1 MVPETPGGL
10 SPLRSTEARF
20 TMPFNPLE
28 ERGLPIDEQFRSW
41 NELNVE
47 PYDKYEV
54 DPYTRT
60 RVILMNG
67 IEVESILFSHQFA
80 RHTDNPEIKQALAVS
95 RRVEQQQQKAV
106 NGLNPGD
113 QTPLET
119 TIGYEQVAVDL
130 TAWLARH
137 EPDPML
143 KQALDFA
150 LLEDFDHLY
159 RYANLYDLLDG
170 DDAADLTGH
179 LTEITPGRPT
189 ILEHRHP
196 VDDVRGHF
204 STHTV
209 DPLSRLHVMTI
220 VAGEQQTMN
229 FYMNHGTDW
238 IEPIARG
245 LYAEIAMVEEQH
257 VTHYESLLDPLD
269 SWLKQLVF
277 HEYNEVYLYWSMLQH
292 EGDRRIKAL
301 WELHLD
307 MEIGQLRAACE
318 LLRRYEGVDPEE
330 LLPPTLP
337 DTPVTFEPNKQYVR
351 EILESQY
358 DLRTDGPLYVPLDRL
373 PADHRYFA
381 YQAVVNEGGAPSE
394 TVIDE
399 TRRERGKDRRNETE
413 GPNPIER
420 LRPMAEV

>member
-1 MVPETPGGL
+1 M
-10 SPLRSTEARF
+10 
-20 TMPFNPLE
+20 NPLE
-28 ERGLPIDEQFRSW
+28 QSGLPVEEQLRSW
-41 NELNVE
+41 NDLNVE
-47 PYDKYEV
+47 PFDKREV
-54 DPYTRT
+54 HPYTRT

-67 IEVESILFSHQFA
+67 IEVESIIFSHQFA
-80 RHTDNPEIKQALAVS
+80 RHTDNPEIKRALALS
-95 RRVEQQQQKAV
+95 RRIESQQQKAV

-119 TIGYEQVAVDL
+119 TIGFEQVAVDL

-170 DDAADLTGH
+170 GDAAELTGH

-189 ILEHRHP
+189 VAEHRHP
-196 VDDVRGHF
+196 HDDLRGHF
-204 STHTV
+204 ETHAV
-209 DPLSRLHVMTI
+209 DPLSRMHVMTI
-220 VAGEQQTMN
+220 IAAEQQTMN

-245 LYAEIAMVEEQH
+245 LYAEIALIEEQH

-277 HEYNEVYLYWSMLQH
+277 HEYNEVYLYWSMLQD
-292 EGDRRIKAL
+292 EEDRRIKAL

-307 MEIGQLRAACE
+307 MELGQLQVACD
-318 LLRRYEGVDPEE
+318 LLRRYEGIEPAE
-330 LLPPTLP
+330 LLPPELP
-337 DTPVTFEPNKQYVR
+337 ATPVTFEPNKDYVR
-351 EILESQY
+351 RVLAAQV
-358 DLRTDGPLYVPLDRL
+358 DLATDGLTYIRGADL
-373 PADHRYFA
+373 PGNHRSRRYR
-381 YQAVVNEGGAPSE
+381 AVVNAGGAPSE
-394 TVIDE
+394 LVIE
-399 TRRERGKDRRNETE
+399 ERRTARGADYRDETE
-413 GPNPIER
+413 GPNPVPE
-420 LRPMAEV
+420 LQAN

>member
-1 MVPETPGGL
+1 M
-10 SPLRSTEARF
+10 SWRSTRWSR
-20 TMPFNPLE
+20 
-28 ERGLPIDEQFRSW
+28 RGVPVDEQFRNWS
-41 NELNVE
+41 ELNVT
-47 PYDKYEV
+47 PYDKHTV

-80 RHTDNPEIKQALAVS
+80 RHTDNLELKRALAAG
-95 RRVEQQQQKAV
+95 RRIEAEQQKAV
-106 NGLNPGD
+106 NGLNPGE

-119 TIGYEQVAVDL
+119 TLGYEQVAVDV

-159 RYANLYDLLDG
+159 RYANLYDLLYG
-170 DDAADLTGH
+170 GKTDAITGH
-179 LTEITPGRPT
+179 LTEVMPGRPT
-189 ILEHRHP
+189 VLEHRHP
-196 VDDVRGHF
+196 HDDVRPHF
-204 STHTV
+204 ETHAV

-229 FYMNHGTDW
+229 FYMNHGADW

-245 LYAEIAMVEEQH
+245 LYAEIALIEEQH

-269 SWLKQLVF
+269 SWIANWVF

-292 EGDRRIKAL
+292 ESDRRIKAM
-301 WELHLD
+301 WELNCN
-307 MEIGQLRAACE
+307 MEIGQLQVACE
-318 LLRRYEGVDPEE
+318 HMRRLEGRDPAE
-330 LLPPTLP
+330 LLPASLP
-337 DTPVTFEPNKQYVR
+337 DVPVTFEPNKDYVR
-351 EILESQY
+351 QVLADQVG
-358 DLRTDGPLYVPLDRL
+358 LRTDGLDYVDVDDL

-381 YQAVVNEGGAPSE
+381 YQATVNEGGAPSE
-394 TVIDE
+394 QVIDQA
-399 TRRERGKDRRNETE
+399 RNQGAGEYRDETE
-413 GPNPIER
+413 GDHPIAD
-420 LRPMAEV
+420 LRPQHAS

>member
-1 MVPETPGGL
+1 M
-10 SPLRSTEARF
+10 A
-20 TMPFNPLE
+20 FNPLE
-28 ERGLPIDEQFRSW
+28 ERGIALEDQFRSW
-41 NELNVE
+41 NELNTE
-47 PYDKYEV
+47 PYDKYGAE
-54 DPYTRT
+54 PYTRT

-67 IEVESILFSHQFA
+67 VEVESIIFSHQFA
-80 RHTDNPEIKQALAVS
+80 RHTDNPEIKQHLALS

-106 NGLNPGD
+106 NNLNPGN

-159 RYANLYDLLDG
+159 RYANLYDLIDG
-170 DDAADLTGH
+170 EEASDLTGR

-196 VDDVRGHF
+196 YDDVRGHY

-245 LYAEIAMVEEQH
+245 LYGEIAMIEEQH

-277 HEYNEVYLYWSMLQH
+277 HEYNEVYLYWSMMQQ
-292 EGDRRIKAL
+292 ETDQRIKAL
-301 WELHLD
+301 WELHCN
-307 MEIGQLRAACE
+307 MEIGQLGAACE
-318 LLRRYEGVDPEE
+318 LLLKYEGVDPAEI
-330 LLPPTLP
+330 LPPALP
-337 DTPVTFEPNKQYVR
+337 DIPVTFEPNKQYVR
-351 EILESQY
+351 EILASQY
-358 DLRTDGPLYVPLDRL
+358 ELRTDGPAYVPVDAL
-373 PADHRYFA
+373 PRDHRYFRH
-381 YQAVVNEGGAPSE
+381 QEIVNAGGAPSE
-394 TVIDE
+394 MVIDE
-399 TRRERGKDRRNETE
+399 ARAEKGRDYRDETE
-413 GPNPIER
+413 GPHPIDA
-420 LRPMAEV
+420 LRPLAEVK

>member
-1 MVPETPGGL
+1 M
-10 SPLRSTEARF
+10 A
-20 TMPFNPLE
+20 FNPL
-28 ERGLPIDEQFRSW
+28 DEQGLALEDQFRNW
-41 NELNVE
+41 NDLNVE
-47 PYDKYEV
+47 PFDKDKV

-67 IEVESILFSHQFA
+67 VEVEAIIFSHQFA
-80 RHTDNPEIKQALAVS
+80 RNTDNPEIRNALALS

-119 TIGYEQVAVDL
+119 TIGFEQVAVDL
-130 TAWLARH
+130 TSWLARH

-159 RYANLYDLLDG
+159 RYANLYDLIDG
-170 DDAADLTGH
+170 GDAADLTGR

-196 VDDVRGHF
+196 IDDVRGHY

-220 VAGEQQTMN
+220 VAAEQNTMN

-245 LYAEIAMVEEQH
+245 LYAEIAMIEEQH
-257 VTHYESLLDPLD
+257 VTHYESLIDPLD
-269 SWLKQLVF
+269 TWLKQLVF
-277 HEYNEVYLYWSMLQH
+277 HEYNEVYLYWSMVQQ
-292 EGDRRIKAL
+292 ESDTRIRAL

-307 MEIGQLRAACE
+307 MEIGQLHAASA
-318 LLRRYEGVDPEE
+318 LLRKFEGADPEE
-330 LLPPTLP
+330 ILPPSLP
-337 DTPVTFEPNKQYVR
+337 DVPLTFEPNKQYVR
-351 EILESQY
+351 DLLESQY
-358 DLRTDGPLYVPLDRL
+358 DLRADGVRYVRLDEL
-373 PADHRYFA
+373 PDNHRYFE
-381 YQAVVNEGGAPSE
+381 YQATVNAGGTPSE
-394 TVIDE
+394 IVIDE
-399 TRRERGKDRRNETE
+399 TRSERGRDYRDESE
-413 GPNPIER
+413 GPNPIDS
-420 LRPMAEV
+420 LRRMVEVKD

>member
-1 MVPETPGGL
+1 M
-10 SPLRSTEARF
+10 
-20 TMPFNPLE
+20 NPLE
-28 ERGLPIDEQFRSW
+28 QEGMPLEDQLRSW
-41 NELNVE
+41 SEQNVE
-47 PYDKYEV
+47 PFDKYDV
-54 DPYTRT
+54 HPYTRT

-67 IEVESILFSHQFA
+67 IEVESIIFSHQFA
-80 RHTDNPEIKQALAVS
+80 RHTDNPELLRALAMS
-95 RRVEQQQQKAV
+95 RRIEAQQQKAV

-170 DDAADLTGH
+170 KDASELTRS

-189 ILEHRHP
+189 VDEHRHP
-196 VDDVRGHF
+196 YDDIRGHF
-204 STHTV
+204 ETHTV
-209 DPLSRLHVMTI
+209 SPLSRMHVMTI
-220 VAGEQQTMN
+220 IAGEQQTMN

-245 LYAEIAMVEEQH
+245 LYAEIALIEEQH

-269 SWLKQLVF
+269 SWIKQLVF
-277 HEYNEVYLYWSMLQH
+277 HEYNEVYLYWSMLQN
-292 EGDRRIKAL
+292 EEDRRIGAL

-307 MEIGQLRAACE
+307 MELGQLQSACD
-318 LLRRYEGVDPEE
+318 LLRRYEGIEPEE
-330 LLPPTLP
+330 LLPPALP
-337 DTPVTFEPNKQYVR
+337 DTPVSFEPNKDYVR
-351 EILESQY
+351 EILASQV
-358 DLRTDGPLYVPLDRL
+358 DLRTDGYIYVPESEL
-373 PADHRYFA
+373 PADHRTRRY
-381 YQAVVNEGGAPSE
+381 NELVRDGTPSE
-394 TVIDE
+394 QVIQANLD
-399 TRRERGKDRRNETE
+399 RNGREWRDETE
-413 GPNPIER
+413 GAHPVEA
-420 LRPMAEV
+420 LRVP